1 MLEAIAFKLITILT
15 GYLFSATMDSYK
27 SIEVEGAPSW
37 YGKNL
42 DHDNLYAYGY
52 ARGDIESIE
61 VARENCKTAMADR
74 LNDLNEIIIY
84 DNFRSIKDPKEEA
97 LISAYKN
104 DTGLKVFVNKSMQF
118 EKIEHF
124 EKQDKGLFTKERPA
138 QTFTGGMIPKTAIIA
153 YQKERL
159 ENIKKT
165 LTNFR
170 FVRGMDELDQE
181 MEENNKLK

>member
-1 MLEAIAFKLITILT
+1 MLEAIILKLITTLT
-15 GYLFSATMDSYK
+15 GYLFSATMDSFK

-61 VARENCKTAMADR
+61 VARENCKTAMVYR
-74 LNDLNEIIIY
+74 LNDLNEIVIY
-84 DNFRSIKDPKEEA
+84 DNFRAIKDPKEEA
-97 LISAYKN
+97 LISAYKK
-104 DTGLKVFVNKSMQF
+104 DTGLKVFVNKTMQF
-118 EKIEHF
+118 EKIEHL
-124 EKQDKGLFTKERPA
+124 EKQDKGMLTKERPA
-138 QTFTGGMIPKTAIIA
+138 QTFAGGMIPKTAIIA

-159 ENIKKT
+159 DKIKNS

-170 FVRGMDELDQE
+170 FAQGIDELDRE
-181 MEENNKLK
+181 MEGK